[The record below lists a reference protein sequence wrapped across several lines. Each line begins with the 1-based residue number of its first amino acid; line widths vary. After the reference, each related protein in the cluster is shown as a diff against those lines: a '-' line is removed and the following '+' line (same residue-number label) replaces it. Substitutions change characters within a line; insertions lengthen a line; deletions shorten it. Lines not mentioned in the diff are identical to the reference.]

1 MKKQCV
7 AAPVAKKLV
16 KKSDQLFM
24 VLLFQW
30 NLLLHFSYLIYFKEG
45 KDKADCW
52 IFSLCCFGF
61 SQSFS
66 TILFSRNSYFSLDIF
81 QISIFSKQVKEFN
94 WIVFFKANYWRFLA
108 YEVIYFDF
116 EIEAN
121 QRSREIELSKIK
133 TNSKK
138 VKESLKKRNK
148 SFLKILLGNLYF
160 LRPYPND
167 FHQLR

>member
-1 MKKQCV
+1 MNASIVADAIKCSLEKYQFTKILKIWSLNWSRSQDFRMRLHLWQSPSSEVTFYCEAPSKYIVVRKFMKKQCV
-7 AAPVAKKLV
+7 AAPVAKKLA

-66 TILFSRNSYFSLDIF
+66 TILFSSTYIYEYQQWYFIINTSA
-81 QISIFSKQVKEFN
+81 E
-94 WIVFFKANYWRFLA
+94 VFF
-108 YEVIYFDF
+108 
-116 EIEAN
+116 
-121 QRSREIELSKIK
+121 
-133 TNSKK
+133 
-138 VKESLKKRNK
+138 
-148 SFLKILLGNLYF
+148 
-160 LRPYPND
+160 
-167 FHQLR
+167 